1 MRGPDER
8 FVNHGF
14 IHSLKYWN
22 GNQHKSIN
30 HNYNKIVKSVW
41 LSTVLISALL
51 ESVIGR
57 HVSCLQ
63 LDSMRHHILGLKPL
77 FFTASE
83 KTLRISLATMNVAPG
98 YFNRK
103 IKEKQNQKKPP
114 SCLILHLLVVFTW
127 QLEILVVP
135 TIFEMLPSLSH

>member
-1 MRGPDER
+1 MLQGYFELLNLILGRRPPDDERFRERHHPDDRWRRSPPPYRDHPEHFPPDRPREWPRDEMRGPDER

-14 IHSLKYWN
+14 IHSLQYWN

-57 HVSCLQ
+57 HVSCL
-63 LDSMRHHILGLKPL
+63 
-77 FFTASE
+77 
-83 KTLRISLATMNVAPG
+83 
-98 YFNRK
+98 
-103 IKEKQNQKKPP
+103 
-114 SCLILHLLVVFTW
+114 
-127 QLEILVVP
+127 
-135 TIFEMLPSLSH
+135 

>member
-57 HVSCLQ
+57 HVSCLYWTVCAIT
-63 LDSMRHHILGLKPL
+63 HLGLNR
-77 FFTASE
+77 FFSLLAKKLSE
-83 KTLRISLATMNVAPG
+83 FPR
-98 YFNRK
+98 
-103 IKEKQNQKKPP
+103 
-114 SCLILHLLVVFTW
+114 
-127 QLEILVVP
+127 QL
-135 TIFEMLPSLSH
+135 